1 MYIFRSEESFEDF
14 DGRVAQ
20 GGGGGV
26 VTPIHIIMG
35 YIGMSRGIAYGF
47 LEVLDSSIAYH
58 FRRCWLSV
66 PGVILR

>member
-14 DGRVAQ
+14 DGRVAR
-20 GGGGGV
+20 GGV

-35 YIGMSRGIAYGF
+35 YVCMSRGIAYGF
-47 LEVLDSSIAYH
+47 FKVLDSSIAYH

-66 PGVILR
+66 PGVIVR